1 VTLPRQVLLGST
13 ILITRRVEQRR
24 FLLTPSATTRQ
35 VLLYCI
41 HRAAQKYGIEIHAVQ
56 ALSNHIHI
64 VATDVHGELP
74 KFMAWVD
81 RESAK
86 CLNEHYDRSEALW
99 SSDHY
104 SAVVLYDRESV
115 IGKLVY
121 LFVNCVQARLVR
133 SYRDWPGLASGPRD
147 WLQRCVTVKRPEL
160 HFAQKDPDWAEV
172 QVRYTLPPALR
183 DRAPEEVAAELDALI
198 AEREREI
205 CTQAKREGKAFL
217 GAERVCKQDPFVG
230 PASKHTKGKLSP
242 TFAAGTAA
250 GQKRAR
256 QMLRHFRA
264 AYREALHRWRG
275 GEHSVVFPAGT
286 YWLVRLC
293 QVCCAALDT
302 AISVLDSG

>member
-1 VTLPRQVLLGST
+1 VSVPRQVLPGST
-13 ILITRRVEQRR
+13 ILITRRIEQRR

-41 HRAAQKYGIEIHAVQ
+41 HRAAQKYSVEVHAVQ

-64 VATDVHGELP
+64 IATDVHGELP

-86 CLNEHYDRSEALW
+86 CLNEHYHRSEALW

-104 SAVVLYDRESV
+104 SAVVLCDRESV
-115 IGKLVY
+115 IGKLLY

-133 SYRDWPGLASGPRD
+133 SHRDWPGVGSAPRD
-147 WLQRCVTVKRPEL
+147 WLARATAVKRPEL
-160 HFAQKDPDWAEV
+160 HFAQKDPDLAEV

-183 DRAPEEVAAELDALI
+183 DREPAAISAELDALI
-198 AEREREI
+198 VEREREI
-205 CTQAKREGKAFL
+205 CAAAKREGKAFL
-217 GAERVCKQDPFVG
+217 GAERVCKQDPHAR
-230 PASKHTKGKLSP
+230 PTSKHQKGKLSP

-256 QMLRHFRA
+256 KMLRHFRA
-264 AYREALHRWRG
+264 AYREALHRWRH
-275 GEHSVVFPAGT
+275 GEHSAIFPAGT
-286 YWLVRLC
+286 YWLARLC
-293 QVCCAALDT
+293 KVCCAALETAMPLDT
-302 AISVLDSG
+302 G